1 MISVI
6 TKPMRHQEDA
16 LAKLLPIKWGA
27 AFMDMGTGKS
37 LTAIIMAASRQARG
51 KIDHVI
57 WFTPVSL
64 MDNVR
69 RQIKEHTGTDEQ
81 VHVFSA
87 NTNELTVPGCFWY
100 VVGLE
105 SMGSSNRT
113 VLTVHKLITERA
125 MIIIDESDKIKEH
138 RAKRTKRLTLL
149 ARLARYRLIMTGTPI
164 SQGIVDLYA
173 QMSFLSPK
181 ILGYNS
187 FYSFAANHLEYSD
200 KYRGM
205 IVKSHNTEELANKIK
220 PYVYQVTKDQCLDL
234 PDKQYINRI
243 CFLTDEQKQA
253 YELTKEFYLEMADM
267 MVHSDSEWEKT
278 LWLFR
283 LFASLQ
289 QIASG
294 YINEY
299 GKKRYFEHKRLELL
313 QQVISEIADDES
325 IIIWCKYLH
334 DIQAISQALAEDWG
348 QYQVCE
354 YHGSLSTQERNANES
369 RFHAGAKFFL
379 ATPST
384 GGHGLT
390 LVESSYVI
398 FYNSSFKYSERIQAE
413 DRAHRIGQTRKVTYI
428 SLWVDCGIE
437 DRIYRALAR
446 KKDAREEFRD
456 EVELI
461 KEQAENRKNI
471 LKTLIKSL

>member
-1 MISVI
+1 MINVI

-37 LTAIIMAASRQARG
+37 LTAIIMAASRHARG
-51 KIDHVI
+51 KIDNVL

-81 VHVFSA
+81 VHVFNA
-87 NTNELTVPGCFWY
+87 KTNEVSVPDVFWY
-100 VVGLE
+100 VIGLE

-113 VLTVHKLITERA
+113 VLTAHKLIDERT
-125 MIIIDESDKIKEH
+125 MIIIDESDKIKGH

-149 ARLARYRLIMTGTPI
+149 ARPARYRLIMTGTPI
-164 SQGIVDLYA
+164 SQGVVDLFA

-181 ILGYNS
+181 ILGYTS

-234 PDKQYINRI
+234 PNKQYINRI
-243 CFLTDEQKQA
+243 CFLTGEQKQA
-253 YELTKEFYLEMADM
+253 YELTKAFYLEMADM

-283 LFASLQ
+283 LFSSLQ

-299 GKKRYFEHKRLELL
+299 GKKRFFEHKRLELL
-313 QQVISEIADDES
+313 QQVISEIASDEP

-334 DIQAISQALAEDWG
+334 DIQAISKALADDWG
-348 QYQVCE
+348 QDQVCE
-354 YHGSLSTQERNANES
+354 YHGSLSTKERNANES

-390 LVESSYVI
+390 LVEASYVM
-398 FYNSSFKYSERIQAE
+398 FYSNSFKYAERIQAE
-413 DRAHRIGQTRKVTYI
+413 DRVHRIGQTRKVTYI
-428 SLWVDCGIE
+428 SLWADCGIE
-437 DRIYRALAR
+437 DRIYQALSR
-446 KKDAREEFRD
+446 KKDARDEFRD
-456 EVELI
+456 EVEAI
-461 KEQAENRKNI
+461 KEQTESRKEFI
-471 LKTLIKSL
+471 KKLIKVL